1 MSLTVAYGA
10 LTAGVIV
17 WLLLVTRFRSRPWE
31 FAAAGGELDPGQRL
45 PSARIGLWVFLGVV
59 TSLFALFISAF
70 FMRMGHEAVASD
82 WKPFPEPLIL
92 WINTAVL
99 ILGSVAM
106 QWARSCVSKGD
117 TERTRA
123 ALTVAGIMTVA
134 FLTGQVLAWRLMI
147 ISGYFQP
154 YNPAVAF
161 FYLLTLVHA
170 LHVIGG
176 LYVWGRMLLRMRAL
190 VRERVA
196 DEPLALTRQFRL
208 SVELCAT
215 YWHYLLFVWIV
226 VFALLLT
233 HSIDSQFV
241 FDRLC

>member
-10 LTAGVIV
+10 LIAGVIV

-123 ALTVAGIMTVA
+123 ALTVAAYVTAKRQRVPRAYNRHEQADRCDSHDLPPRDDAPLYARGSGPGQSMTPDA
-134 FLTGQVLAWRLMI
+134 ARNTDGLT
-147 ISGYFQP
+147 
-154 YNPAVAF
+154 
-161 FYLLTLVHA
+161 
-170 LHVIGG
+170 
-176 LYVWGRMLLRMRAL
+176 
-190 VRERVA
+190 
-196 DEPLALTRQFRL
+196 
-208 SVELCAT
+208 
-215 YWHYLLFVWIV
+215 WI
-226 VFALLLT
+226 
-233 HSIDSQFV
+233 HSTM
-241 FDRLC
+241 